1 MVSEQLMRVL
11 RQIHH
16 LADGR
21 RAGEWSD
28 GQALERFVAARE
40 EAAFCTLLE
49 RHGPLVW
56 GVCRRVLKHLQD
68 AEDAFQAT
76 FLVLAQRAGSIRKP
90 DSVGSWLYGVA
101 YHIALEARGR
111 QLRRGTRERQ
121 VPNMPHP
128 PSPADTSWTQLEPV
142 LDEELHRLPE
152 KYRRPLVLCY
162 LEGKS
167 YRETAEELGWPLGS
181 TSKRLARGRELLRR
195 RLTRRGVTLSATV
208 LGAVLTSRAAPA
220 VPAALVHAAVKAG
233 LLLVAGKPFAG
244 VVSAHALCL
253 FQKAP
258 QGMFLTKLKIATALV
273 LLLGG
278 LGLGTLALPAV
289 GKQAGARTEKCSP
302 EPMKSKADRQPTA
315 KQDKEQPA
323 RSRPETAEM
332 ITLTGRAEDQAKKPI
347 PGAQVGILAWP
358 AGSMTPDK
366 PDVLGQTKTDAL
378 GRYRLQVK
386 KPSPAQQVATLV
398 RAPGFGLA
406 WNYLAAPT
414 GTVIRLGPEQV
425 LRVRLIDLQ
434 GQSAAGVKVHV
445 CRVGNP
451 PPAPVEHRELFK
463 LLDTVDGAMDSI
475 GIFSL
480 PSISKGGTKPRKVP
494 NPPALRFRDP
504 PARLPVWPA
513 PVTTNARGRFTLRGL
528 PRGQG
533 LALFVRDARFAL
545 QALPIKAQPRAKP
558 PEITFV
564 LAQARVIEGTVVD
577 AVSGK
582 PVPRALVRVPTRAAA
597 YYDATDGAAPSHP
610 SIGEADWKG
619 RRGVNGYRIR
629 AVLVQTSPALI
640 EHMRKYPLFAPNKKS
655 MEMAEE
661 VPAPDEL
668 PRIEAHADGNG
679 RYRLPLHV
687 ADSYTVAVS
696 GPGTGSYFG
705 ISQTVSW
712 TRKAKARHQLKL
724 ALPRGVWVKGVVAE
738 TPSGKPVAGARVD
751 FWSPDL
757 TLLAGVSFPAP
768 LFTGRDGRFQV
779 LLLPGSW
786 HLLVNCPGRIFVHQK
801 IAGARLTGQRAT
813 RITIPDGYDSIV
825 TIKRGGKDHFF
836 YPDGWAALNLKPRAS
851 PLEVAVKLQT
861 AILRGKLLGSDGKPV
876 ERAVM
881 FYRHP
886 MPDYR
891 SAASRDDPYQI
902 IWKQQCPVR
911 GELAVAPVEVK
922 GGRFELPMV
931 DVGAKYRLYFLDPR
945 NKWGAVA
952 EVRGKDKSPTIK
964 LAPCGSARARLVDAQ
979 GKPRAG
985 YQPLLWMLLPPGP
998 HPVMRH
1004 SAWEGFTPDVPAARI
1019 PAIANFQT
1027 PPPGTTKLFLGKV
1040 WWPSADPRHY
1050 GNGFQTDAWGNITF
1064 PGLIAGATYRVFDP
1078 NGRARD
1084 FTVEAGKTRDLGDI
1098 TVK

>member
-1 MVSEQLMRVL
+1 MVSEQLTRVL

-16 LADGR
+16 LAAGL

-28 GQALERFVAARE
+28 GQALGRFVAARE
-40 EAAFCTLLE
+40 EAAFCALVQ

-56 GVCRRVLKHLQD
+56 GVCRRILKHIQD

-90 DSVGSWLYGVA
+90 ESVGSWLYGVA
-101 YHIALEARGR
+101 YHIALEARNR
-111 QLRRGTRERQ
+111 QVRRGTRERQ
-121 VPNMPHP
+121 VENMPHP
-128 PSPADTSWTQLEPV
+128 PSPADTSWAQLEPV

-181 TSKRLARGRELLRR
+181 TSKRLARARELLRR
-195 RLTRRGVTLSATV
+195 RLTRRGVTLSAGI
-208 LGAVLTSRAAPA
+208 LSAALTNRAAPA
-220 VPAALVHAAVKAG
+220 APAALVHAAVKAG
-233 LLLVAGKPFAG
+233 LLLVAGKPFAD
-244 VVSAHALCL
+244 VVSAHALSL

-289 GKQAGARTEKCSP
+289 GKQAGARAEDRSP
-302 EPMKSKADRQPTA
+302 EPTKSKADRQPLA
-315 KQDKEQPA
+315 KQDKEQSA
-323 RSRPETAEM
+323 RSRPETAEK
-332 ITLTGRAEDQAKKPI
+332 LTVAGRVEDQTRKPVAD
-347 PGAQVGILAWP
+347 AQVGVLVWP
-358 AGSMTPDK
+358 AGTMTPDK
-366 PDVLGQTKTDAL
+366 PLLLGQTKTDAR

-398 RAPGFGLA
+398 KAPGFGLA
-406 WNYLAAPT
+406 WNYLAAPS
-414 GTVIRLGPEQV
+414 GTVIRLAPEQV

-451 PPAPVEHRELFK
+451 PPAPVEHHELFK
-463 LLDTVDGAMDSI
+463 LLDTVDGAIDSI

-480 PSISKGGTKPRKVP
+480 PSLSMGGTKPPIMPKLA
-494 NPPALRFRDP
+494 ALRFRDP
-504 PARLPVWPA
+504 PGRLPVWPG
-513 PVTTNARGRFTLRGL
+513 PVTTDARGRFTLRGL
-528 PRGQG
+528 PPGQG
-533 LALFVRDARFAL
+533 LALLVRDARFAL
-545 QALPIKAQPRAKP
+545 QALAIKAQPRAKP
-558 PEITFV
+558 PEITLV

-577 AVSGK
+577 AATGK
-582 PVPRALVRVPTRAAA
+582 PVPGALVHVPTRAAG
-597 YYDATDGAAPSHP
+597 YYDATEGAAPSHP

-629 AVLVQTSPALI
+629 SVLVQTSPALI
-640 EHMRKYPLFAPNKKS
+640 EHLRKYPLFPPDKRS
-655 MEMAEE
+655 MEMSDE

-668 PRIEAHADGNG
+668 PRIDARADQNG
-679 RYRLPLHV
+679 RYRLPLFV
-687 ADSYTVAVS
+687 ADSYNVTVS

-705 ISQTVSW
+705 MSQTVSW

-724 ALPRGVWVKGVVAE
+724 SLSRGVWVKGVVTE

-751 FWSPDL
+751 FWSPEL
-757 TLLAGVSFPAP
+757 VLPAGVSFPAP
-768 LFTGRDGRFQV
+768 LITGHDGRFQA

-786 HLLVNCPGRIFVHQK
+786 HLLVNCSGRIFVHQK
-801 IAGARLTGQRAT
+801 IAAARLTGKRAT

-825 TIKRGGKDHFF
+825 TSKPRGKDHFL
-836 YPDGWAALNLKPRAS
+836 YPDGWAALNLKPQS
-851 PLEVAVKLQT
+851 GPLEVAVKLQT
-861 AILRGKLLGSDGKPV
+861 ATLRGKLLGPDGKPV
-876 ERAVM
+876 ARAVM

-886 MPDYR
+886 MPAYR
-891 SAASRDDPYQI
+891 GADSRDDLYQI
-902 IWKQQCPVR
+902 VWKIRCPVR
-911 GELAVAPVEVK
+911 GEPAVAPVEVK
-922 GGRFELPMV
+922 GGKFELPLV
-931 DVGAKYRLYFLDPR
+931 DVGAKYRLYFLDIQ
-945 NKWGAVA
+945 NQWGAVA
-952 EVRGKDKSPTIK
+952 EVRGRDKSPIIK
-964 LAPCGSARARLVDAQ
+964 MAPCGSAKARLTDAK

-985 YQPLLWMLLPPGP
+985 YQPLLWMLLPLGP

-1004 SAWEGFTPDVPAARI
+1004 SAWEFFTPDVPAARI

-1027 PPPGTTKLFLGKV
+1027 PPPGSNKLFLGKV
-1040 WWPSADPRHY
+1040 WWASADPRHY
-1050 GNGFQTDAWGNITF
+1050 GKGFQTDARGNISF
-1064 PGLIAGATYRVFDP
+1064 PVLIPGATYRIFDP
-1078 NGRARD
+1078 DGRAKD
-1084 FTVEAGKTRDLGDI
+1084 FTVEAGKKRDLGEV